1 MKNFTMKRIII
12 ITGHY
17 GSGKTEFA
25 VNMAINLRKE
35 HEKVALLDMDIANP
49 YFRSRER
56 QKYMENLGIVVHHNS
71 YGYDI
76 TEDMPAISPALKAP
90 LENKE
95 YLAVVDVGGD
105 DSGARVLN
113 QFKKY
118 FITGDSTMLCVINGN
133 RPETDHLDG
142 ALEHIKKIQNET
154 GIKIEGIINNTH
166 LIRETTVGEIIKGYK
181 LCSEISERMG
191 IPIIFNTCIE
201 ELLDELKQRLK
212 KEDLNDFAVY
222 PIKLYMRPT
231 WLDR

>member
-1 MKNFTMKRIII
+1 MKRIII

-35 HEKVALLDMDIANP
+35 HDKVALLDMDIANP

-56 QKYMENLGIVVHHNS
+56 QKYLENLGIVIHHNS

-76 TEDMPAISPALKAP
+76 TEDMPAISASLKAP
-90 LENKE
+90 LENKD
-95 YLAVVDVGGD
+95 YLAIVDAGGD

-118 FITGDSTMLCVINGN
+118 FITGDSTMLCVINAN
-133 RPETDHLDG
+133 RPETDHLAG
-142 ALEHIKKIQNET
+142 ALEHIEKIQAET
-154 GIKIEGIINNTH
+154 GIKIDGLINNTH
-166 LIRETTVGEIIKGYK
+166 LIRETTTNEIIKGYK
-181 LCSEISERMG
+181 LCRQISDRIG
-191 IPIIFNTCIE
+191 IPIIYNTCVE
-201 ELLDELKQRLK
+201 ELLEELKEVIK
-212 KEDLNDFAVY
+212 KNSLTHFEVY

>member
-1 MKNFTMKRIII
+1 MKRIII

-56 QKYMENLGIVVHHNS
+56 QEYMESLGIVVHHNA

-76 TEDMPAISPALKAP
+76 TEDMPAISASLKAP

-133 RPETDHLDG
+133 RPETDHLEG
-142 ALEHIKKIQNET
+142 ALEHIEKIQNET
-154 GIKIEGIINNTH
+154 GLKIDGLINNTH
-166 LIRETTVGEIIKGYK
+166 LIRETTTSEIIKGYK
-181 LCSEISERMG
+181 LCSQISEKLG
-191 IPIIFNTCIE
+191 IPIVYNTCIE
-201 ELLDELKQRLK
+201 ELLPDLKEAIE
-212 KEDLNDFAVY
+212 KEILTDFVVY
-222 PIKLYMRPT
+222 PIRLYMRPT

>member
-1 MKNFTMKRIII
+1 MKRIII

-25 VNMAINLRKE
+25 VNMAINLKKE

-76 TEDMPAISPALKAP
+76 TEDMPAISASLKTP
-90 LENKE
+90 LENKD

-118 FITGDSTMLCVINGN
+118 FMMGDSTMLCVINGN

-142 ALEHIKKIQNET
+142 ALEHIEKIQNET
-154 GIKIEGIINNTH
+154 GIKIEGLINNTH
-166 LIRETTVGEIIKGYK
+166 LIRETTTRDIIKGYN
-181 LCSEISERMG
+181 LCRQISERLG
-191 IPIIFNTCIE
+191 IPTVYNTCIE
-201 ELLDELKQRLK
+201 ELLVELNQTIQ
-212 KEDLNDFAVY
+212 KEGLTDFIVY

-231 WLDR
+231 WLDT

>member
-1 MKNFTMKRIII
+1 MKRIII

-25 VNMAINLRKE
+25 VNMAINLRQA

-56 QKYMENLGIVVHHNS
+56 QKYLENMGIVVHHNA

-76 TEDMPAISPALKAP
+76 TEDLPAISPSLKAP
-90 LENKE
+90 LENKD

-118 FITGDSTMLCVINGN
+118 FITGESTMLCVINAN

-142 ALEHIKKIQNET
+142 ALEHIRKIQDET
-154 GIKIEGIINNTH
+154 GMKIDGLINNTH
-166 LIRETTVGEIIKGYK
+166 LIRETTPFEIIKGYNLCRQISHK
-181 LCSEISERMG
+181 LEI
-191 IPIIFNTCIE
+191 PLVHNTCVE
-201 ELLDELKQRLK
+201 ELADELKEVIKR
-212 KEDLNDFAVY
+212 EGTTDFEVY
-222 PIKLYMRPT
+222 PINLYMRPA